1 MLDHFLYSLNATLP
15 VFALM
20 VLGWVLKRARFLN
33 DEFIR
38 VANRLVFNVALP
50 CMLFLDIAGMDPSQL
65 LDGRFVAYGFVVT
78 LLSILGIWALTRLFL
93 KDRTQ
98 VGAFVQGAYRSSAA
112 ILGAALITNIYGDA
126 GYAPLMIL
134 ASVPLYNVF
143 AVLILVLEAGGGGK
157 LDGARVKRA
166 ALNVC
171 KNPIILGILAG
182 MPFALLGIPIPAMAS
197 KCASMLGSLATP
209 LALLAIGA
217 GFVWGD
223 ALQKAG
229 PTVAASAIKL
239 VVLPALFLPVAV
251 RLGFRNEQLMAILI
265 MLGSPSTPSGYIM
278 AKQMGNDGVLANGI
292 VVLTTLLAAVTITG
306 WIFLLRTLGLLEP
319 VSSVKKT
326 HPAGCVF

>member
-278 AKQMGNDGVLANGI
+278 AKQMGNDSVLANGI

-306 WIFLLRTLGLLEP
+306 WIFLLRTLGLL
-319 VSSVKKT
+319 
-326 HPAGCVF
+326 

>member
-209 LALLAIGA
+209 LALLAIDA

-306 WIFLLRTLGLLEP
+306 WIFLLRTLGLL
-319 VSSVKKT
+319 
-326 HPAGCVF
+326 

>member
-306 WIFLLRTLGLLEP
+306 WIFLLRTLGLL
-319 VSSVKKT
+319 
-326 HPAGCVF
+326 